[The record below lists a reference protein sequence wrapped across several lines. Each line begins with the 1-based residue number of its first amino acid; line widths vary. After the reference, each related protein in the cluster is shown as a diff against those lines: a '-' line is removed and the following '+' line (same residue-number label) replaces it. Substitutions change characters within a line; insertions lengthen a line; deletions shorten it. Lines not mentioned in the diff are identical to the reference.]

1 MEIIVDLF
9 AGGGGASHGIYM
21 ATGRHPD
28 AAVNHDPVA
37 VAMDKLAGDVTAAVG
52 DRMRA
57 EGEAQI
63 LATWLAN
70 RELGISPTELR
81 ESARKE
87 AQGEMEAR
95 HE

>member
-37 VAMDKLAGDVTAAVG
+37 VAVH
-52 DRMRA
+52 
-57 EGEAQI
+57 
-63 LATWLAN
+63 
-70 RELGISPTELR
+70 
-81 ESARKE
+81 ARNHPDTQHYCQD
-87 AQGEMEAR
+87 AWTVHPAWVSRGMPVA
-95 HE
+95 